1 MFAYCLL
8 VVGLVDRTL
17 LVGCLSVGWWVVG
30 LLWRVVGGTDFAC
43 WLVVCLLVGRT
54 LLVGWLYACWWVGLC
69 LLVGRTG
76 LTGVWQSRATRSN

>member
-54 LLVGWLYACWWVGLC
+54 LLVGGSDWTDRSLAEQSNQVK
-69 LLVGRTG
+69 LVHHHLIHCSG
-76 LTGVWQSRATRSN
+76 QFE